1 MIGSNFLVGLIQ
13 SKLYNNHYNTWDNIE
28 NGPGLLSVGRGSE
41 VKYYD
46 FFINENVTHVYSNSC
61 VSMINSFSVETVF
74 THHILTTKD
83 GPRSEGIK
91 KIIIGIQMK
100 RKEPTKT
107 FMMISN

>member
-1 MIGSNFLVGLIQ
+1 
-13 SKLYNNHYNTWDNIE
+13 
-28 NGPGLLSVGRGSE
+28 
-41 VKYYD
+41 
-46 FFINENVTHVYSNSC
+46 
-61 VSMINSFSVETVF
+61 MINSFSVETVF

-100 RKEPTKT
+100 RKEPTRT